1 MKSPRDKA
9 VAYAAVVI
17 VAAIVLFMFTGMVA
31 GRFLAVPTA
40 GWTVP

>member
-9 VAYAAVVI
+9 LGYTVVVI
-17 VAAIVLFMFTGMVA
+17 VAAIVLFMIIGVIA

-40 GWTVP
+40 GTIVP